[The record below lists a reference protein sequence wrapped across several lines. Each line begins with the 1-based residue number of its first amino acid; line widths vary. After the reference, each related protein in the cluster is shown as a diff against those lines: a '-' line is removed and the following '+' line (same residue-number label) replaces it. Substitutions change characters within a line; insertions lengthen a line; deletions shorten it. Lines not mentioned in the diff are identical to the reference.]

1 MHRGYY
7 MELLNWTAVNR
18 KRSNGIPY
26 WREDYVLG
34 YDLDMEDFAALTKT
48 FNERAL
54 THSEESRL
62 HNHVLTMLNIVLENP
77 KLTYTKQEVP
87 ELADAM
93 YMDGWGAL
101 RYIKDGRR
109 PYSYVYRSMFTAAC
123 RYFKRK
129 IASRAREEA
138 IAEHI
143 NEVYEEFM
151 DSISDHKVRGQ

>member
-1 MHRGYY
+1 

-54 THSEESRL
+54 THPEESRL

-123 RYFKRK
+123 RF
-129 IASRAREEA
+129 S
-138 IAEHI
+138 
-143 NEVYEEFM
+143 
-151 DSISDHKVRGQ
+151 G